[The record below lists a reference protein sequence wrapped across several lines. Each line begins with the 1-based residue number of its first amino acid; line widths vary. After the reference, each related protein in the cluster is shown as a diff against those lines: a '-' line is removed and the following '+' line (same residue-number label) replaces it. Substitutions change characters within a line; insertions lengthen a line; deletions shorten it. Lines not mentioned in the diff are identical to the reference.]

1 MIGQF
6 AEMPNVKINKTRSSL
21 LRHSVCTKTS
31 EKYFLM
37 QTSHSVLAPSS
48 LGLYKNF
55 REILSCADLA
65 LGLYKNFREILSCA
79 DLALGLY
86 KNVREILK

>member
-21 LRHSVCTKTS
+21 LRHSVCTKIS
-31 EKYFLM
+31 EKYFLV

-55 REILSCADLA
+55 REILSYADLA
-65 LGLYKNFREILSCA
+65 LGPSSFVTRSVQKLQGNTFLCRS
-79 DLALGLY
+79 
-86 KNVREILK
+86 RTRS